1 MTVWDKDPW
10 DSIISVTDKIQ
21 ISFSWC
27 RSNWNTS
34 YRVIRVQVT
43 HHYVDRKVF
52 KIKIFAGKALEVMKN
67 KVSRIVHMEQKVY
80 VVIPISEREALRN
93 QRVLV

>member
-27 RSNWNTS
+27 RSTWNTS
-34 YRVIRVQVT
+34 YRVLESRLPI
-43 HHYVDRKVF
+43 YVDRKVF
-52 KIKIFAGKALEVMKN
+52 KIKFFAGKALEVMKN